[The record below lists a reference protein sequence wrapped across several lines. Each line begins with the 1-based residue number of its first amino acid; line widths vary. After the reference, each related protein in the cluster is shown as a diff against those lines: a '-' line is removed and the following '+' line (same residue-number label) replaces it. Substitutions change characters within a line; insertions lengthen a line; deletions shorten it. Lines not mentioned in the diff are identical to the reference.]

1 MYLSVV
7 VILSSS
13 PILSI
18 FILLAVR
25 FFLHSFFYFYFF
37 LMLWYPVVSSSSFLN
52 FWPVLLTAD
61 LQSHWPF
68 CALHILGATSVGKS
82 NIHTDLAEL
91 LPVKTTC
98 TKPLLRF

>member
-1 MYLSVV
+1 
-7 VILSSS
+7 
-13 PILSI
+13 
-18 FILLAVR
+18 
-25 FFLHSFFYFYFF
+25 
-37 LMLWYPVVSSSSFLN
+37 MLWYPVVSSSSFLN

-68 CALHILGATSVGKS
+68 CALHIILGATSVAKS